1 MGEAQGAEGCVTAGV
16 GGSDFAAELAA
27 IRNGRDAAA
36 PIAAEEHARRVES
49 AQRRMAELGIA
60 ALWLDGTT
68 NLAWMTGLRHG
79 QSERPV
85 GAVLPARGP
94 LTYLCPAFEVERLRT
109 MLALPGEV
117 RGWEED
123 EDPYA
128 AFADILR
135 EADAPS
141 GTVALDDM
149 ARVFVAE
156 GMRAALPN
164 HRFVASGPV
173 TSHLRERKT
182 EAEVAILRQAMRM
195 TLAIQA
201 AAARALRP
209 GVTTT
214 EVAAF
219 LDAAHRRAGFD
230 AGPAFSIVL
239 FGEPTAYPHGVPY
252 PQTLKEG
259 DVVLIDVGAPLHGY
273 VSDITRSYVFG
284 TPDARQRQ
292 IWDLAKRAQAAGFG
306 AARPGAPCAAIDEAC
321 RGVVTAAGFGP
332 GYKVPG
338 LPHRTGHGIGM
349 DVHEAPYF
357 VGGNRQPLAAGNT
370 GSIEPTIA
378 IYGEFGMRLEDHI
391 VVTESGAAWLTEP
404 ARSVDDPF
412 GVE

>member
-1 MGEAQGAEGCVTAGV
+1 MTAGV
-16 GGSDFAAELAA
+16 GGSDFATELAA
-27 IRNGRDAAA
+27 IRNRRDAVP
-36 PIAAEEHARRVES
+36 PIDAAEHAARVER
-49 AQRRMAELGIA
+49 AQARMRALDIA

-68 NLAWMTGLRHG
+68 NLAWLTGLKHG

-85 GAVLPARGP
+85 GAVLPACGP
-94 LTYLCPAFEVERLRT
+94 LTYLAPEFEVERIRT
-109 MLALPGEV
+109 MLTLPGQV
-117 RGWEED
+117 RGWAED

-128 AFADILR
+128 LFADILR
-135 EADAPS
+135 EADVGG

-164 HRFVASGPV
+164 HRFIASAPV

-182 EAEVAILRQAMRM
+182 EQEVAILRQAMGM
-195 TLAIQA
+195 TLEIQA
-201 AAARALRP
+201 AAARALQP

-214 EVAAF
+214 EVMEF
-219 LDAAHRRAGFD
+219 LAAAHRKAGFD
-230 AGPAFSIVL
+230 GPVVFSIVL

-252 PQTLKEG
+252 PQTLQEG
-259 DVVLIDVGAPLHGY
+259 DTVLVDVGAPLHGY

-284 TPDARQRQ
+284 KPTPRQRE
-292 IWDLAKRAQAAGFG
+292 IWNLAKRAQAAGFA
-306 AARPGAPCAAIDEAC
+306 AARPGAPCGGIDDAC
-321 RGVVTAAGFGP
+321 RAEVVKAGFGP

-357 VGGNRQPLAAGNT
+357 VGSNRAPLAVGNT

-378 IYGEFGMRLEDHI
+378 IYGEFGIRLEDHI
-391 VVTESGAAWLTEP
+391 VVTETGADWLTPP
-404 ARSVDDPF
+404 AKSVDDPF
-412 GVE
+412 GAE

>member
-1 MGEAQGAEGCVTAGV
+1 MTIGV
-16 GGSDFAAELAA
+16 GGSDFATELAA
-27 IRNGRDAAA
+27 IPYGRDAVA
-36 PIAAEEHARRVES
+36 PIGAEEHAKRVAR
-49 AQRRMAELGIA
+49 AQARMAELGIG

-68 NLAWMTGLRHG
+68 NLAWLTGLKHG

-85 GAVLPARGP
+85 GAILPVRGP
-94 LTYLCPAFEVERLRT
+94 LTYLCPAFEVEKLKT
-109 MLALPGEV
+109 MLLLPGEV

-128 AFADILR
+128 LFAEMLRDADI
-135 EADAPS
+135 PG

-164 HRFVASGPV
+164 HRFIASGPV
-173 TSHLRERKT
+173 TSHLREQKT
-182 EAEVAILRQAMRM
+182 AQEVAILRQAMGM

-201 AAARALRP
+201 AAARALKP

-214 EVAAF
+214 EVQDF
-219 LDAAHRRAGFD
+219 LAAAHRKAGFD
-230 AGPAFSIVL
+230 AGPSFSIVL
-239 FGEPTAYPHGVPY
+239 FGEPSAYPHGVPY

-259 DVVLIDVGAPLHGY
+259 DVVLVDVGAPLHGY

-284 TPDARQRQ
+284 EPSARQRE
-292 IWDLAKRAQAAGFG
+292 IWNLTKAAQAAGFA
-306 AARPGAPCAAIDEAC
+306 AARPGAPCGGIDDAC
-321 RGVVTAAGFGP
+321 RGVVVAAGFGP

-357 VGGNRQPLAAGNT
+357 VGSNRAPLAVGNT

-378 IYGEFGMRLEDHI
+378 IYGEFGIRLEDHI
-391 VVTESGAAWLTEP
+391 VVTEGGAEWLTPP
-404 ARSVDDPF
+404 AKSVDDPF
-412 GVE
+412 GRE

>member
-1 MGEAQGAEGCVTAGV
+1 MTVGV
-16 GGSDFAAELAA
+16 GGSDFATELAGIA
-27 IRNGRDAAA
+27 NGRDAVP
-36 PIAAEEHARRVES
+36 PIGPAEHAARIER
-49 AQRRMAELGIA
+49 AQARMRELGLA
-60 ALWLDGTT
+60 ALWLDGTS
-68 NLAWMTGLRHG
+68 NLAWMTGLKHG

-85 GAVLPARGP
+85 GAVLPATGP
-94 LTYLCPAFEVERLRT
+94 LTYLAPAFEVERIRT
-109 MLALPGEV
+109 MLAFPGAV

-128 AFADILR
+128 LFTEILR
-135 EADAPS
+135 EADVAG
-141 GTVALDDM
+141 GTVALDDL

-173 TSHLRERKT
+173 TSYLRERKT
-182 EAEVAILRQAMRM
+182 EHEIAILRQAMGM

-201 AAARALRP
+201 AAARALSP

-214 EVAAF
+214 EVAGF
-219 LDAAHRRAGFD
+219 LASAHLRAGFD
-230 AGPAFSIVL
+230 GPPAFSIVL
-239 FGEPTAYPHGVPY
+239 FGEPSAYPHGVPHA
-252 PQTLKEG
+252 QTLKEG
-259 DVVLIDVGAPLHGY
+259 DVVLVDVGAPLHGY

-284 TPDARQRQ
+284 TPGARQRE
-292 IWDLAKRAQAAGFG
+292 IWNLCQRAQAAGFA

-357 VGGNRQPLAAGNT
+357 VGGNRAPLAVGNT

-378 IYGEFGMRLEDHI
+378 IYGEFGIRLEDHI
-391 VVTESGAAWLTEP
+391 AITETGAAWLTPP

-412 GVE
+412 GLE

>member
-1 MGEAQGAEGCVTAGV
+1 MRGGSGMTVGV
-16 GGSDFAAELAA
+16 GGSDFASELAR
-27 IRNGRDAAA
+27 IENGRDAV
-36 PIAAEEHARRVES
+36 PPIRPEEHERRIAAAQARMR
-49 AQRRMAELGIA
+49 ELGIA

-85 GAVLPARGP
+85 GAVLPATGP
-94 LTYLCPAFEVERLRT
+94 LTYLSPAFEVERIRT
-109 MLALPGEV
+109 MLALPAEV

-128 AFADILR
+128 LFAEIMR
-135 EADAPS
+135 EADVPG
-141 GTVALDDM
+141 GTVAVDDM
-149 ARVFVAE
+149 ARMFVAE
-156 GMRAALPN
+156 GLRAALPN

-182 EAEVAILRQAMRM
+182 EHEVAILRQAMRM

-201 AAARALRP
+201 AAARTLQP

-214 EVAAF
+214 EVASF
-219 LDAAHRRAGFD
+219 LAAAHAKAGFD
-230 AGPAFSIVL
+230 GGPAFSIVL

-252 PQTLKEG
+252 PQVLKEG
-259 DVVLIDVGAPLHGY
+259 DVVLVDVGAPLHGY

-284 TPDARQRQ
+284 TPNARQRE
-292 IWDLAKRAQAAGFG
+292 IWDLSKRAQAAGFA

-357 VGGNRQPLAAGNT
+357 VGGNREPLAPGNT

-378 IYGEFGMRLEDHI
+378 IYGEFGIRLEDHI
-391 VVTESGAAWLTEP
+391 VVTGGGAAWLTEP
-404 ARSVDDPF
+404 AKSVDDPF

>member
-1 MGEAQGAEGCVTAGV
+1 MTSGV
-16 GGSDFAAELAA
+16 GGSDFATELAS
-27 IRNGRDAAA
+27 ISNRRDAVP
-36 PIAAEEHARRVES
+36 PIGAEEHARRVAL
-49 AQRRMAELGIA
+49 AQARMAELGIA

-68 NLAWMTGLRHG
+68 NLAWMTGLKHG

-85 GAVLPARGP
+85 GAVLPVRGP
-94 LTYLCPAFEVERLRT
+94 LTYLCPSFEVERLRT

-128 AFADILR
+128 LFSDILR
-135 EADAPS
+135 GADVS
-141 GTVALDDM
+141 GGTVALDDM

-164 HRFVASGPV
+164 HHFIASKPV
-173 TSHLRERKT
+173 TSHLRERKSDH
-182 EAEVAILRQAMRM
+182 EVALLRHAMGV
-195 TLAIQA
+195 TLEIQA
-201 AAARALRP
+201 AAARALAP

-219 LDAAHRRAGFD
+219 LAAAHLKAGFD
-230 AGPAFSIVL
+230 GGPAFTIVL

-259 DVVLIDVGAPLHGY
+259 DVVLIDVGAPMHGY

-284 TPDARQRQ
+284 EPTPRQRQ
-292 IWDLAKRAQAAGFG
+292 IWDLTKRAQQAGFA
-306 AARPGAPCAAIDEAC
+306 AARPGAPCSAIDDAC
-321 RGVVTAAGFGP
+321 RGVITAAGFGP

-357 VGGNRQPLAAGNT
+357 VGGNAQPLAAGNT
-370 GSIEPTIA
+370 GSIEPTMA

-391 VVTESGAAWLTEP
+391 VVTDGGAAWLTDPSPSIDEP
-404 ARSVDDPF
+404 FA
-412 GVE
+412 GV

>member
-1 MGEAQGAEGCVTAGV
+1 MTVGV
-16 GGSDFAAELAA
+16 GGSDFATELQG
-27 IRNGRDAAA
+27 IRNQRDAVP
-36 PIAAEEHARRVES
+36 PISVDELERRVAR
-49 AQRRMAELGIA
+49 AQARMQELGIA

-85 GAVLPARGP
+85 GALLPQRGP
-94 LTYLCPAFEVERLRT
+94 LSYLAPAFEVERIRT
-109 MLALPGEV
+109 MLSLPGEV

-128 AFADILR
+128 LFAEMLR
-135 EADAPS
+135 AGDVAG
-141 GTVALDDM
+141 GTVAVDDL

-156 GMRAALPN
+156 GMRGALPN
-164 HRFVASGPV
+164 HRFIASGPV
-173 TSHLRERKT
+173 TSWCRERKT
-182 EAEVAILRQAMRM
+182 EHEVALLRQAMGM
-195 TLAIQA
+195 TLQIQA
-201 AAARALRP
+201 AAAHALKP

-219 LDAAHRRAGFD
+219 LDAAHRKAGFD
-230 AGPAFSIVL
+230 GGPAFSIVL

-252 PQTLKEG
+252 PQTLQEG

-284 TPDARQRQ
+284 TPSARQRA
-292 IWDLAKRAQAAGFG
+292 IWELTKRAQAAGFA
-306 AARPGAPCAAIDEAC
+306 AARPGLPAGGIDDAC
-321 RGVVTAAGFGP
+321 RGVVVSAGFGP

-357 VGGNRQPLAAGNT
+357 VKGNAQPLAPGNT

-378 IYGEFGMRLEDHI
+378 IYGEFGIRLEDHI
-391 VVTESGAAWLTEP
+391 VVTDTGAAWLTPP
-404 ARSVDDPF
+404 AKSVDDPF
-412 GVE
+412 GLE

>member
-1 MGEAQGAEGCVTAGV
+1 MTTGV
-16 GGSDFAAELAA
+16 GGSDFATELNA
-27 IRNGRDAAA
+27 IRNRRDEIAPIDAA
-36 PIAAEEHARRVES
+36 EHEARVAR
-49 AQRRMAELGIA
+49 AQARMRELDIA

-68 NLAWMTGLRHG
+68 NLAWLTGLKHG

-85 GAVLPARGP
+85 GAVLPATAP
-94 LTYLCPAFEVERLRT
+94 LTYLAPEFEVERIRT
-109 MLALPGEV
+109 MLTLPGAV

-123 EDPYA
+123 EDPHA
-128 AFADILR
+128 LFADILR
-135 EADAPS
+135 EAEVGG

-164 HRFVASGPV
+164 HRFVASAPV
-173 TSHLRERKT
+173 TSFLRERKT
-182 EAEVAILRQAMRM
+182 EQEVAILRQAMAM
-195 TLAIQA
+195 TLDIQA
-201 AAARALRP
+201 AAARALAP

-214 EVAAF
+214 EVMEF
-219 LDAAHRRAGFD
+219 LTAAHRRAGFD
-230 AGPAFSIVL
+230 GGPSFGIVL

-252 PQTLKEG
+252 PQTLQEG

-284 TPDARQRQ
+284 TPTPRQRE
-292 IWDLAKRAQAAGFG
+292 IWNLSKRAQAAGFA
-306 AARPGAPCAAIDEAC
+306 AARPGAPCGGIDDAC
-321 RGVVTAAGFGP
+321 RAEVVKAGLGP

-357 VGGNRQPLAAGNT
+357 VGNNRAPLAVGNT

-378 IYGEFGMRLEDHI
+378 IYGEFGIRLEDHI
-391 VVTESGAAWLTEP
+391 VVTEQGAAWLTPP
-404 ARSVDDPF
+404 AKSVDDPF
-412 GVE
+412 GQD

>member
-1 MGEAQGAEGCVTAGV
+1 MGMTVGV
-16 GGSDFAAELAA
+16 GGSDFATELAG
-27 IRNGRDAAA
+27 IRNQRDAVPA
-36 PIAAEEHARRVES
+36 IGVEEHARRVDR
-49 AQRRMAELGIA
+49 AQARMRELGIA

-68 NLAWMTGLRHG
+68 NLTWLTGLKHG

-85 GAVLPARGP
+85 GAILPAQGP
-94 LTYLCPAFEVERLRT
+94 LSYLCPAFEVERLRT
-109 MLALPGEV
+109 MLALPGAV

-128 AFADILR
+128 LFAEMLR
-135 EADAPS
+135 EADVS
-141 GTVALDDM
+141 GGTVALDDM

-156 GMRAALPN
+156 GMRGALPN
-164 HRFVASGPV
+164 HRFVASGAV

-182 EAEVAILRQAMRM
+182 EQEVAILRQAMGM

-201 AAARALRP
+201 AAARALQP

-214 EVAAF
+214 EVLEF
-219 LDAAHRRAGFD
+219 LAAAHRRAGFD
-230 AGPAFSIVL
+230 AGPAFGIVL

-252 PQTLKEG
+252 PQTLQDG
-259 DVVLIDVGAPLHGY
+259 DMVLIDVGGPLHGY

-284 TPDARQRQ
+284 TPTPRQRE
-292 IWDLAKRAQAAGFG
+292 IWDLTKRAQAAGF
-306 AARPGAPCAAIDEAC
+306 AAAKPGAPCAAIDDAC
-321 RGVVTAAGFGP
+321 RGVVVGAGFGP

-357 VGGNRQPLAAGNT
+357 VGGNAQPLAPGNA

-378 IYGEFGMRLEDHI
+378 IYGEFGIRLEDHI
-391 VVTESGAAWLTEP
+391 VITDSGAAWLTPP
-404 ARSVDDPF
+404 AHSVDDPF
-412 GVE
+412 RLEASA

>member
-1 MGEAQGAEGCVTAGV
+1 MTIGV
-16 GGSDFAAELAA
+16 GGSDFATELAR
-27 IRNGRDAAA
+27 IPNGRDAVP
-36 PIAAEEHARRVES
+36 PIGAEEHARRVAR
-49 AQRRMAELGIA
+49 AQARMAELGIA

-68 NLAWMTGLRHG
+68 NLAWLCGLKHG

-85 GAVLPARGP
+85 GAVLPVRGP
-94 LTYLCPAFEVERLRT
+94 LSYLAPAFEVEKLKT

-128 AFADILR
+128 LFAGMLR
-135 EADAPS
+135 EADIPG

-182 EAEVAILRQAMRM
+182 EHEVAILRQAMAM
-195 TLAIQA
+195 TLGIQA

-209 GVTTT
+209 GVTTEEVT
-214 EVAAF
+214 EF
-219 LDAAHRRAGFD
+219 LAAAHRRAGFD

-259 DVVLIDVGAPLHGY
+259 DVVLVDVGAPLHGY
-273 VSDITRSYVFG
+273 MSDITRSYVFG
-284 TPDARQRQ
+284 EPSPRQRE
-292 IWDLAKRAQAAGFG
+292 IWDLTKRAQAAGFA
-306 AARPGAPCAAIDEAC
+306 AARPGAPCGGIDDAC
-321 RGVVTAAGFGP
+321 RGVVTGTGFGP

-357 VGGNRQPLAAGNT
+357 VGNNRAPLAIGNT

-378 IYGEFGMRLEDHI
+378 IYGEFGIRLEDHI
-391 VVTESGAAWLTEP
+391 VVTETGAEWLTPP
-404 ARSVDDPF
+404 APSIDDPF
-412 GVE
+412 GRE

>member
-1 MGEAQGAEGCVTAGV
+1 MTVGV
-16 GGSDFAAELAA
+16 GGSDFATELAG
-27 IRNGRDAAA
+27 IRNGRDAVPA
-36 PIAAEEHARRVES
+36 IGAEEHAQRVER
-49 AQRRMAELGIA
+49 AQARMRELGIA

-68 NLAWMTGLRHG
+68 NLAWLTGLKHG

-85 GAVLPARGP
+85 GALLPAKGP
-94 LTYLCPAFEVERLRT
+94 LAYLSPAFEVERIRT
-109 MLALPGEV
+109 MLLLPGEV

-128 AFADILR
+128 LFADMLR
-135 EADAPS
+135 HADVTG

-156 GMRAALPN
+156 GIRGVLPN

-182 EAEVAILRQAMRM
+182 EQEVAILRQAMGM

-214 EVAAF
+214 EVADF
-219 LDAAHRRAGFD
+219 LAAAHRRAGFD

-252 PQTLKEG
+252 PQTLAEG
-259 DVVLIDVGAPLHGY
+259 DMVLIDVGAPLHGY
-273 VSDITRSYVFG
+273 LSDITRSYVFG
-284 TPDARQRQ
+284 TPTPRQRE
-292 IWDLAKRAQAAGFG
+292 IWELCRRAQAAGFA
-306 AARPGAPCAAIDEAC
+306 AARPGAPCAAIDAAC
-321 RGVVTAAGFGP
+321 RGVVVGAGFGP
-332 GYKVPG
+332 GYRVPG

-357 VGGNRQPLAAGNT
+357 VGGNNALLAAGNT

-378 IYGEFGMRLEDHI
+378 IYGEFGIRLEDH
-391 VVTESGAAWLTEP
+391 VLVTGEGAAWLTPP
-404 ARSVDDPF
+404 ARSAEDPF
-412 GVE
+412 GLE

>member
-1 MGEAQGAEGCVTAGV
+1 MTVGV
-16 GGSDFAAELAA
+16 GGSDFATELAR
-27 IRNGRDAAA
+27 IENGRAAVP
-36 PIAAEEHARRVES
+36 PIGAEEHERRIAAAQARMR
-49 AQRRMAELGIA
+49 ELGIA

-85 GAVLPARGP
+85 GAVLPATGP
-94 LTYLCPAFEVERLRT
+94 LTYLSPAFEVERIRT
-109 MLALPGEV
+109 MLAFPGEV

-128 AFADILR
+128 LFAEIMR
-135 EADAPS
+135 EADVPG
-141 GTVALDDM
+141 GTVAVDDM

-156 GMRAALPN
+156 GLRAALPN
-164 HRFVASGPV
+164 HRFIASGPV

-182 EAEVAILRQAMRM
+182 EHEVAILRQAMRM

-201 AAARALRP
+201 AAARALQP

-214 EVAAF
+214 EVASF
-219 LDAAHRRAGFD
+219 LAAAHARAGFD
-230 AGPAFSIVL
+230 GGPAFSIVL

-252 PQTLKEG
+252 PQLLKEG
-259 DVVLIDVGAPLHGY
+259 DVVLVDVGAPLHGY

-284 TPDARQRQ
+284 TPNARQRE
-292 IWDLAKRAQAAGFG
+292 IWDLSKRAQAAGFG

-357 VGGNRQPLAAGNT
+357 VGGNRQPLAPGNT

-378 IYGEFGMRLEDHI
+378 IYGEFGIRLEDHI
-391 VVTESGAAWLTEP
+391 VVTEGGAAWLTEP
-404 ARSVDDPF
+404 AKSVDDPF

>member
-1 MGEAQGAEGCVTAGV
+1 MTVGV
-16 GGSDFAAELAA
+16 GGSDFATELAGIVNQRDRVA
-27 IRNGRDAAA
+27 PIDAAGH
-36 PIAAEEHARRVES
+36 AARVDRAQARMR
-49 AQRRMAELGIA
+49 ELGLA
-60 ALWLDGTT
+60 ALWLDGTS
-68 NLAWMTGLRHG
+68 NLAWMTGLKHG

-85 GAVLPARGP
+85 GALLPARGP
-94 LTYLCPAFEVERLRT
+94 LTYLAPAFEVERIRT
-109 MLALPGEV
+109 MLTLPGAV

-128 AFADILR
+128 LFAGILR
-135 EADAPS
+135 ESDAAG
-141 GTVALDDM
+141 GTVALDDF

-156 GMRAALPN
+156 GLRAALPN
-164 HRFVASGPV
+164 HRFVASTPV
-173 TSHLRERKT
+173 TSWLRERKT
-182 EAEVAILRQAMRM
+182 EQEVAIQRQAMAM

-201 AAARALRP
+201 AAARALAP

-219 LDAAHRRAGFD
+219 LNAAHQKAGFD
-230 AGPAFSIVL
+230 SGAAFSIVL

-252 PQTLKEG
+252 PQTLREG
-259 DVVLIDVGAPLHGY
+259 DTVLIDVGAPLHGY

-284 TPDARQRQ
+284 TPSPRQRE
-292 IWDLAKRAQAAGFG
+292 IWNLVRRAQAAGFA

-321 RGVVTAAGFGP
+321 RGVITAAGFGP
-332 GYKVPG
+332 GYRVPG

-357 VGGNRQPLAAGNT
+357 VGGNRAPLAPGNT
-370 GSIEPTIA
+370 GSIEPTMA

-391 VVTESGAAWLTEP
+391 VITETGAAWLTPP

-412 GVE
+412 GVD

>member
-1 MGEAQGAEGCVTAGV
+1 MTVGV
-16 GGSDFAAELAA
+16 GGSDFATELAR
-27 IRNGRDAAA
+27 IENGRGAVPPIGPEEHDRRIAAA
-36 PIAAEEHARRVES
+36 QARMR
-49 AQRRMAELGIA
+49 ELGIA

-85 GAVLPARGP
+85 GAVLPATGP
-94 LTYLCPAFEVERLRT
+94 LAYLSPAFEVERIRT
-109 MLALPGEV
+109 MLALPAEV

-128 AFADILR
+128 LFAEIMR
-135 EADAPS
+135 EADVPG
-141 GTVALDDM
+141 GTVAVDDM
-149 ARVFVAE
+149 ARMFVAE
-156 GMRAALPN
+156 GLRAALPN

-182 EAEVAILRQAMRM
+182 EHEVAILRQAMGM

-201 AAARALRP
+201 AAARALQP

-214 EVAAF
+214 EVASF
-219 LDAAHRRAGFD
+219 LAAAHLKAGFD
-230 AGPAFSIVL
+230 GGPAFSIVL

-252 PQTLKEG
+252 PQVLKEG
-259 DVVLIDVGAPLHGY
+259 DVVLVDVGAPLHGY

-284 TPDARQRQ
+284 TPNARQRE
-292 IWDLAKRAQAAGFG
+292 IWDLSKRAQAAGFA
-306 AARPGAPCAAIDEAC
+306 AARPGAPCATIDEAC

-357 VGGNRQPLAAGNT
+357 VGGNRQPLAPGNT
-370 GSIEPTIA
+370 GSIEPTVA
-378 IYGEFGMRLEDHI
+378 IYGEFGIRLEDHI
-391 VVTESGAAWLTEP
+391 VVTGDGAAWLTEP
-404 ARSVDDPF
+404 AKSVDDPF
-412 GVE
+412 GLE

>member
-1 MGEAQGAEGCVTAGV
+1 MTVGV
-16 GGSDFAAELAA
+16 GGSDFATELAA
-27 IRNGRDAAA
+27 IRNERDAVP
-36 PIAAEEHARRVES
+36 PIPAEEHARRVAA
-49 AQRRMAELGIA
+49 AQARMEALGID

-85 GAVLPARGP
+85 GALLPRRGP
-94 LTYLCPAFEVERLRT
+94 LTYLSPAFEVERIRT
-109 MLALPGEV
+109 MLTLPGEV

-128 AFADILR
+128 LFRDMLR
-135 EADAPS
+135 AADAPG

-156 GMRAALPN
+156 GLRAALPN
-164 HRFVASGPV
+164 HRFIASGPV
-173 TSHLRERKT
+173 TGYLRERKS
-182 EAEVAILRQAMRM
+182 EHEVALLRQAMRM
-195 TLAIQA
+195 TLGIQA

-214 EVAAF
+214 EVAEF
-219 LDAAHRRAGFD
+219 LAAAHRRAGFD
-230 AGPAFSIVL
+230 GGPAFSIVL

-252 PQTLKEG
+252 AQTLQEG
-259 DVVLIDVGAPLHGY
+259 DMVLVDVGAPLHGY

-284 TPDARQRQ
+284 TPSPRQRE
-292 IWDLAKRAQAAGFG
+292 IWDLTKRAQAAGFA
-306 AARPGAPCAAIDEAC
+306 AARPGAPAGAIDDAC
-321 RGVVTAAGFGP
+321 RGVVVGAGFGP

-349 DVHEAPYF
+349 DVHEGPYF
-357 VGGNRQPLAAGNT
+357 VRGNAQALARGNT

-378 IYGEFGMRLEDHI
+378 IYGEFGIRLEDHI
-391 VVTESGAAWLTEP
+391 LVTETGADWLTPP

-412 GVE
+412 GLD

>member
-1 MGEAQGAEGCVTAGV
+1 MELRKGYERMTLGV
-16 GGSDFAAELAA
+16 GGSDFATELAA
-27 IRNGRDAAA
+27 IRNQRDAVP
-36 PIAAEEHARRVES
+36 PIGAEEHQRRVER
-49 AQRRMAELGIA
+49 AQARLRELGLA

-68 NLAWMTGLRHG
+68 NLAWMTGLKHG

-85 GAVLPARGP
+85 GAVLPARGN
-94 LTYLCPAFEVERLRT
+94 LTYLAPAFEVDRIRT
-109 MLALPGEV
+109 MLTLPGAV

-128 AFADILR
+128 LFADILR
-135 EADAPS
+135 ESDVAG
-141 GTVALDDM
+141 GTVALDDH

-156 GMRAALPN
+156 GLRAALPN
-164 HRFVASGPV
+164 HHFVASGPV

-182 EAEVAILRQAMRM
+182 EHEVALLRQAMGM

-201 AAARALRP
+201 AAARALAP

-219 LDAAHRRAGFD
+219 LAAAHQKAGFD
-230 AGPAFSIVL
+230 GGPAFSIVL

-252 PQTLKEG
+252 PQTLKDG
-259 DVVLIDVGAPLHGY
+259 DMVLVDVGAPLHGY

-284 TPDARQRQ
+284 TPTPRQRDM
-292 IWDLAKRAQAAGFG
+292 WDLVKRAQAAGFA
-306 AARPGAPCAAIDEAC
+306 AARPGAPCAGIDDAC
-321 RGVVTAAGFGP
+321 RGVITAAGFGP

-357 VGGNRQPLAAGNT
+357 VGGNRAPLAPGNT
-370 GSIEPTIA
+370 GSIEPTLA
-378 IYGEFGMRLEDHI
+378 IYGAFGIRLEDHI
-391 VVTESGAAWLTEP
+391 LVTESGATWLTPP
-404 ARSVDDPF
+404 AKSAHDPF

>member
-1 MGEAQGAEGCVTAGV
+1 MTVGV
-16 GGSDFAAELAA
+16 GGSDFATELAR
-27 IRNGRDAAA
+27 IENGRDTVP
-36 PIAAEEHARRVES
+36 PIGPEEHERRTTAAQARMR
-49 AQRRMAELGIA
+49 ELGIA

-85 GAVLPARGP
+85 GAVLPVRGP
-94 LTYLCPAFEVERLRT
+94 LTYLAPAFEVERIRT
-109 MLALPGEV
+109 MLTMPGEV

-128 AFADILR
+128 LFAEIMR
-135 EADAPS
+135 EADVPG
-141 GTVALDDM
+141 GTVAVDDM

-156 GMRAALPN
+156 GLRAALPN
-164 HRFVASGPV
+164 HRFIASGSV

-182 EAEVAILRQAMRM
+182 EHEVGILRQAMRL
-195 TLAIQA
+195 TLGIQA

-214 EVAAF
+214 EVGAF
-219 LDAAHRRAGFD
+219 LAAAHAKAGFD
-230 AGPAFSIVL
+230 GGPAFSIVL

-252 PQTLKEG
+252 PQVLKEG

-284 TPDARQRQ
+284 TPNARQRE
-292 IWDLAKRAQAAGFG
+292 IWDLSKRAQAAGFA
-306 AARPGAPCAAIDEAC
+306 AARPGAPCAAVDEAC

-357 VGGNRQPLAAGNT
+357 VGGNRQPLAPGNT

-378 IYGEFGMRLEDHI
+378 IYGEFGIRLEDHI
-391 VVTESGAAWLTEP
+391 VVTDGGAAWLTEP

-412 GVE
+412 GLE

>member
-1 MGEAQGAEGCVTAGV
+1 MTVGV
-16 GGSDFAAELAA
+16 GGSDFATELAA
-27 IRNGRDAAA
+27 IRNRRDELP
-36 PIAAEEHARRVES
+36 PIGAEEHARRVAR
-49 AQRRMAELGIA
+49 AQARMRELGIA

-68 NLAWMTGLRHG
+68 NLTWLTGLKHG

-85 GAVLPARGP
+85 GAILPAHGP
-94 LTYLCPAFEVERLRT
+94 LSYLSPAFEVERIRT
-109 MLALPGEV
+109 MLTLPGEV

-128 AFADILR
+128 LFADMLR
-135 EADAPS
+135 EADVEG

-156 GMRAALPN
+156 GLRGALAN
-164 HRFVASGPV
+164 HRFIASAPV

-182 EAEVAILRQAMRM
+182 EHEVALLRQAMRM
-195 TLAIQA
+195 TLDIQA
-201 AAARALRP
+201 AVARALQP

-214 EVAAF
+214 EVTEF
-219 LDAAHRRAGFD
+219 LVAAHRAAGFD
-230 AGPAFSIVL
+230 GGPAFSIVL

-252 PQTLKEG
+252 AQTLREG
-259 DVVLIDVGAPLHGY
+259 DMVLVDVGAPLHGY

-284 TPDARQRQ
+284 DPTPRQRE
-292 IWDLAKRAQAAGFG
+292 IWDLTKRAQAAGFA
-306 AARPGAPCAAIDEAC
+306 AARPGASCGGIDDAC
-321 RGVVTAAGFGP
+321 RGVVVAAGFGP

-357 VGGNRQPLAAGNT
+357 VGNSRAPLAVGNT

-378 IYGEFGMRLEDHI
+378 IYGEFGVRLEDHI
-391 VVTESGAAWLTEP
+391 VVTDTAADWLTKP

-412 GVE
+412 ALD

>member
-1 MGEAQGAEGCVTAGV
+1 MRGESGMTVGV
-16 GGSDFAAELAA
+16 GGSDFASELAR
-27 IRNGRDAAA
+27 IENGRDAV
-36 PIAAEEHARRVES
+36 PPIRPEEHERRIAAAQARMR
-49 AQRRMAELGIA
+49 ELGIA

-85 GAVLPARGP
+85 GAVLPATGP
-94 LTYLCPAFEVERLRT
+94 LTYLSPAFEVERIRT
-109 MLALPGEV
+109 MLALPAEV

-128 AFADILR
+128 LFAEIMR
-135 EADAPS
+135 EADVPG
-141 GTVALDDM
+141 GTVAVDDM
-149 ARVFVAE
+149 ARMFVAE
-156 GMRAALPN
+156 GLRAALPN

-182 EAEVAILRQAMRM
+182 EHEVAILRQAMRM

-201 AAARALRP
+201 AAARTLQP

-214 EVAAF
+214 EVASF
-219 LDAAHRRAGFD
+219 LAAAHAKAGFD
-230 AGPAFSIVL
+230 GGPAFSIVL

-252 PQTLKEG
+252 PQVLKEG
-259 DVVLIDVGAPLHGY
+259 DVVLVDVGAPLHGY

-284 TPDARQRQ
+284 TPNARQRE
-292 IWDLAKRAQAAGFG
+292 IWDLSKRAQAAGFA

-357 VGGNRQPLAAGNT
+357 VGGNREPLAPGNT

-378 IYGEFGMRLEDHI
+378 IYGEFGIRLEDHI
-391 VVTESGAAWLTEP
+391 VVTGGGAAWLTEP
-404 ARSVDDPF
+404 AKSVDDPF